1 MLSYIDNLVN
11 EHLRLGYDIGKG
23 FLTGEEDMMQ
33 QFARLA
39 LMDEEQTQELK
50 EHSDFTRIEVIK
62 SLGEWPS
69 HMTVYVFSEEKIK
82 QKK

>member
-1 MLSYIDNLVN
+1 MN

-33 QFARLA
+33 QFERLA

-50 EHSDFTRIEVIK
+50 QHSDNTRIEVIK
-62 SLGEWPS
+62 SLGECLLTCCRGRS
-69 HMTVYVFSEEKIK
+69 NSLLALSNTHAVVS
-82 QKK
+82 

>member
-1 MLSYIDNLVN
+1 
-11 EHLRLGYDIGKG
+11 
-23 FLTGEEDMMQ
+23 MMQ

-69 HMTVYVFSEEKIK
+69 RMTVYMFSEEKIK
-82 QKK
+82 QKKKYYVLYKLHLNVMNFLLLFITCI